1 MSQPPKKKNLA
12 IHLVAGGV
20 AGCCEALSCHPL
32 DTIKVRLQLRGDRQV
47 KSRPVATVIG
57 QVKQEIIK
65 EAVKVSKINSAKEN
79 QLYQRWSGN
88 CPKGRLVGIIQGSR
102 CSCYWNCT

>member
-1 MSQPPKKKNLA
+1 
-12 IHLVAGGV
+12 
-20 AGCCEALSCHPL
+20 
-32 DTIKVRLQLRGDRQV
+32 V

-79 QLYQRWSGN
+79 QLYLN
-88 CPKGRLVGIIQGSR
+88 KNLVDDPNITYNGSSTRFLFRSSIIG
-102 CSCYWNCT
+102 